1 MFQCLRT
8 GYRLWSKIDP
18 ISFEEAK
25 REQLE
30 LTLRA
35 LRKIFSEIATF
46 GVIGLLPFFL
56 LWAWTQNMPIAV
68 IVLGALG
75 AGAALVTLLCA
86 LALMALPFQFWRHRK
101 ALRDEVRRRGALS
114 EEERQQAVMLHRMAS
129 QPVADRD
136 PRVIP
141 WWEW

>member
-1 MFQCLRT
+1 M
-8 GYRLWSKIDP
+8 
-18 ISFEEAK
+18 

-35 LRKIFSEIATF
+35 LRKIFSDIATF

-56 LWAWTQNMPIAV
+56 LWAWTQDMPLAV

-75 AGAALVTLLCA
+75 AGAALVTVLSA
-86 LALMALPFQFWRHRK
+86 LALMALPFQYRRHRK

-114 EEERQQAVMLHRMAS
+114 KEERQQAVMLRRMES
-129 QPVADRD
+129 QPSAYRD